1 MKNGS
6 TSNLNPIHASLPSLP
21 LIPHPPRSL
30 PQHCASLLARVA
42 QCRLRHPQWRAEA
55 LFDAVSGAGAQVDE
69 GLLSASLKDIQE
81 MSLRLSVD
89 GK

>member
-1 MKNGS
+1 M
-6 TSNLNPIHASLPSLP
+6 LPFP
-21 LIPHPPRSL
+21 LSPSYPTPLFPL

-69 GLLSASLKDIQE
+69 GLRSASLKDIRE